1 MALEIVIPA
10 KEIYNDKTEEFLNIP
25 GATLRL
31 EHSLVSLLKW
41 EQKHKKPYLKKSE
54 KDKDDKT
61 PEEVLDY
68 VKCMTINRK
77 DVPDEVYKFL
87 TPIELGKI
95 NAYITDPMTATS
107 FNVNTGDQGKQAG
120 RPRKQEQITAE
131 LIYYWMFSYRIPLEW
146 EKRHLNTLLT
156 LIRVFS
162 IKDSDASGKG
172 NKMSKRDILSQNRA
186 LNAARRQALNSKG

>member
-1 MALEIVIPA
+1 MALELVIPE
-10 KEIYNDKTEEFLNIP
+10 KEQYDDVTNTFFKVP

-68 VKCMTINRK
+68 IKCMTINRK
-77 DVPDEVYKFL
+77 EVPDEVYKFL
-87 TPIELGKI
+87 TPIEQAKI
-95 NAYITDPMTATS
+95 NAYITDPMTATY
-107 FNVNTGDQGKQAG
+107 FNVNTAQTSNGAK
-120 RPRKQEQITAE
+120 PRRQEQITAE

-162 IKDSDASGKG
+162 IKDSDANGKS
-172 NKMSKRDILSQNRA
+172 NKMSKRDIISQNRA